1 MLAGLW
7 VPQFVAL
14 GLMSLGAVASR
25 RGKKWVSAC
34 CACFALLWLT
44 VPWLM
49 SLDLLS
55 IVSSTLLL
63 EMMAVGFWRQGAKD
77 AAKHMALLGLGIF
90 VLQLAGK
97 LLAGKPW
104 WL

>member
-1 MLAGLW
+1 MLAGLG

-14 GLMSLGAVASR
+14 GLVSLGAVAWR

-34 CACFALLWLT
+34 CACFALMWLT

-49 SLDLLS
+49 SLNLVGL
-55 IVSSTLLL
+55 VQFPLVL
-63 EMMAVGFWRQGAKD
+63 EMMAGEYWLRGERDVAKG
-77 AAKHMALLGLGIF
+77 MALMGLGSL

>member
-1 MLAGLW
+1 MLAGLG

-14 GLMSLGAVASR
+14 GLMSLGAVAWR

-49 SLDLLS
+49 SVDLLY
-55 IVSSTLLL
+55 IVSSTLLV

-77 AAKHMALLGLGIF
+77 AAKHMALLGLGVF

>member
-1 MLAGLW
+1 MWMGLS
-7 VPQFVAL
+7 VPQVVAL
-14 GLMSLGAVASR
+14 CVSGMAGVAWFRDR
-25 RGKKWVSAC
+25 RWLAFC
-34 CACFALLWLT
+34 CACHALLWLT

-49 SLDLLS
+49 SEDLVY
-55 IVSSTLLL
+55 IVSSTLLV

-77 AAKHMALLGLGIF
+77 AAKHMALLGLGVF